1 VERASKTYAWLAGV
15 HTRNW
20 NHCGNDVAWT
30 LLVLLSLAAK
40 ILGEDDDGGEMLDE
54 FVKGALLDD
63 KDEEG
68 DGQGSGTESQNRDPR
83 GLGGQSGWRGGGLG
97 YSNFARWKCVIYSTK
112 VTSSDNE
119 SQRENDIEERQRD
132 SDQRSHRKTSA

>member
-63 KDEEG
+63 RTRKEMDKAAEPKVKIEIPEDWADNLVGVEE
-68 DGQGSGTESQNRDPR
+68 
-83 GLGGQSGWRGGGLG
+83 
-97 YSNFARWKCVIYSTK
+97 V
-112 VTSSDNE
+112 
-119 SQRENDIEERQRD
+119 
-132 SDQRSHRKTSA
+132 